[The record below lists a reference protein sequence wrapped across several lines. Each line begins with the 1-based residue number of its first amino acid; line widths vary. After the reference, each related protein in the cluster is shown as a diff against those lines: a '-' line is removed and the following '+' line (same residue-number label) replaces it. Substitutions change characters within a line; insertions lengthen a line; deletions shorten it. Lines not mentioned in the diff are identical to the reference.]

1 MTLGK
6 LLERAMQVI
15 VGLRLAAHRT
25 GEVTPEM
32 EAEARETL
40 AKLYGA
46 KQEVEPDS
54 LEHENVS
61 DNKSRGEPERL
72 MPAA

>member
-46 KQEVEPDS
+46 KQDVEPDTIEYDGDEDS
-54 LEHENVS
+54 R
-61 DNKSRGEPERL
+61 RGEVKRL
-72 MPAA
+72 MTAA

>member
-1 MTLGK
+1 MSLGK
-6 LLERAMQVI
+6 LLEQAMQVI

-46 KQEVEPDS
+46 KQ
-54 LEHENVS
+54 
-61 DNKSRGEPERL
+61 GIEPEIVEIDDDRD
-72 MPAA
+72 PPKRCISVAA